1 MLCHY
6 CNQNCIKKGLYK
18 AVQKYYCKT
27 CSKFQR
33 EQYRY
38 KLATAKDD
46 NNIVL
51 LNNEGMGISSIGR
64 YLHIAKTTVRRR
76 ILIISKKITVP
87 PLYEINQVYEV
98 DEMQAFIGRNNPSCY
113 VYITYAINRFTK
125 TVVDFVVGKRTK
137 ENIGKVIAKL
147 LLLNP
152 RKIYTDGL
160 NIYPSLIPATIHTIF
175 RYHTNTIER
184 NNLTLRTHLKRLCRK
199 TICFSK
205 SIAMLAACLKI
216 YFGNGELNPLT

>member
-1 MLCHY
+1 MSQSLPVNCRY
-6 CNQNCIKKGLYK
+6 CAATCIKKGWYK
-18 AVQKYYCKT
+18 AIQKYYCKT
-27 CSKFQR
+27 CGKFQR
-33 EQYRY
+33 EQYSYR
-38 KLATAKDD
+38 LTSSTDD

-76 ILIISKKITVP
+76 VLLISKKLIAP
-87 PLYEINQVYEV
+87 PHFETNQVYEV
-98 DEMQAFIGRNNPSCY
+98 DEMQAFIGRNHPSCY
-113 VYITYAINRFTK
+113 VYITYAINRVTK
-125 TVVDFVVGKRTK
+125 KVIDFVVGKRTK

-147 LLLNP
+147 LVLNP

-160 NIYPSLIPATIHTIF
+160 NIYPSLIPPAIHNVF

-184 NNLTLRTHLKRLCRK
+184 NNLTLRTHLRRLCRK

-205 SIAMLAACLKI
+205 SIVMLAACLTI
-216 YFGNGELNPLT
+216 YFYG

>member
-1 MLCHY
+1 VSQSLPVNCRY
-6 CNQNCIKKGLYK
+6 CSANCIRKGWYK
-18 AVQKYYCKT
+18 AVQKYYCKA
-27 CSKFQR
+27 CGKFQR
-33 EQYRY
+33 GQYSY
-38 KLATAKDD
+38 KLTSSTND

-51 LNNEGMGISSIGR
+51 LNNEGMSISSIGR
-64 YLHIAKTTVRRR
+64 YLQIAKTTVRRR
-76 ILIISKKITVP
+76 ILILSNKLSPQPFSET
-87 PLYEINQVYEV
+87 NQVY
-98 DEMQAFIGRNNPSCY
+98 EMQAFIGRNHPSCY

-125 TVVDFVVGKRTK
+125 RVIDFVVGKRTK
-137 ENIGKVIAKL
+137 ENIGKVVAKL

-160 NIYPSLIPATIHTIF
+160 NIYPSLIPTGIHNVF

-205 SIAMLAACLKI
+205 SIIMLAACLKL
-216 YFGNGELNPLT
+216 YFWE